1 MSPTT
6 PDRPQIAIIG
16 AGVAGLY
23 GALHAASQG
32 ATVTLIT
39 KGALRASNSFMAQ
52 GGVAAAIGA
61 GDSTDLHFADT
72 ITAGRGLCDPAAV
85 RVLVDEGVERIFDLE
100 RLGVE
105 FDRNADGEY
114 DLGREGGHGHNRIL
128 HAGGSAT
135 GAAIAERLIAR
146 VRAEPRIHVLEHA
159 AAIALICDGRRC
171 GGAWVLHR
179 DELLDVRAPMTLLA
193 SGGACALYER
203 TTNPPGATGDG
214 IAIAI
219 AAGAQVARMEF
230 VQFHPTA
237 LATGERAFL
246 ISEAV
251 RGDGAYLVAEDG
263 YRFMRDLHPDAEL
276 APRDVVA
283 SAIHARTQSGQTT
296 YLTLRHLD
304 PAWVRSHF
312 PNLVVG
318 CSEVGLDLTTDL
330 IPVSPAA
337 HYLMGGVATDLQ
349 GRSTIPG
356 LYASGECASTG
367 AHGANRLASNSL
379 LECFV
384 FSHRSVSAGL
394 GIERQPVDGDPPAR
408 PNVRA
413 PLDELRRRMWLE
425 AGPVRTAAGLERLL
439 AWLDTQTLSNPVSVS
454 TQIARAALA
463 RDHSVGSH
471 IRTDEEVACSVLP
484 ITG

>member
-1 MSPTT
+1 MHIAT
-6 PDRPQIAIIG
+6 PNRPQIAIVG
-16 AGVAGLY
+16 AGLAGLY

-39 KGALRASNSFMAQ
+39 KGALRTSNSFMAQ
-52 GGVAAAIGA
+52 GGVAAAIGP
-61 GDSTDLHFADT
+61 GDSPDLHFADT

-85 RVLVDEGVERIFDLE
+85 RVLVDEGIERILDLE
-100 RLGVE
+100 RLGVQ
-105 FDRNADGEY
+105 FDRDADGGY

-135 GAAIAERLIAR
+135 GAAIAEKLITR

-159 AAIALICDGRRC
+159 AAIGLISDGHRC
-171 GGAWVLHR
+171 AGAWVLHR
-179 DELLDVRAPMTLLA
+179 DELLDVRAPVTLLA

-219 AAGAQVARMEF
+219 AAGARVDRMEF

-237 LATGERAFL
+237 LAKGERAFL

-263 YRFMRDLHPDAEL
+263 YRFMLDVHPDAEL

-283 SAIHARTQSGQTT
+283 SAIHARTQEGQTT
-296 YLTLRHLD
+296 FLTLRHLN
-304 PAWVRSHF
+304 PAHIRSHF
-312 PNLVVG
+312 PNLVAG
-318 CSEVGLDLTTDL
+318 CSDVGLDLTTDL
-330 IPVSPAA
+330 IPVAPAA
-337 HYLMGGVATDLQ
+337 HYLMGGIATDLH
-349 GRSTIPG
+349 GASTVAG

-384 FSHRSVSAGL
+384 FSHRSVEAGL
-394 GIERQPVDGDPPAR
+394 GIQLPPVDAAAPDR

-413 PLDELRRRMWLE
+413 PLGELRHRMWLE
-425 AGPVRTAAGLERLL
+425 AGPARTGAGLEHLL
-439 AWLDTQTLSNPVSVS
+439 TWLDSQTLSNPVSVA

-463 RDHSVGSH
+463 RPDSVGSH
-471 IRTDEEVACSVLP
+471 IRTDEEVACGTLP
-484 ITG
+484 ITR